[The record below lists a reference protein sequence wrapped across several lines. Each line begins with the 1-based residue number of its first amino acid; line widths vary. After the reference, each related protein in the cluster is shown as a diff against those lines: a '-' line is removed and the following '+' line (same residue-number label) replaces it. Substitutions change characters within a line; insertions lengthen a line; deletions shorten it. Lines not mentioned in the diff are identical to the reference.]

1 MDKRKSMLERK
12 STSVI
17 LSVTSLVL
25 IVCLLVV
32 ATYSWVDTSKVD
44 TVQTN
49 EMSLNLDTG
58 LDQTSKGL
66 QGECCRSIHNGGS
79 AELTSNGL

>member
-1 MDKRKSMLERK
+1 MDKRKSMLEKK

-32 ATYSWVDTSKVD
+32 ATYSWVDSSNVD
-44 TVQTN
+44 TVSTN

-58 LDQTSKGL
+58 LDAQWKGSDKSTIDIKGFDL
-66 QGECCRSIHNGGS
+66 GGNGS
-79 AELTSNGL
+79 